1 MQASADETTEVSKA
15 LRALVHDMRS
25 PMQAIL
31 SSLDVLDAAH
41 LDASTRR
48 GVGRLHRSA
57 LSLDAHLADLA
68 TLMLIQSGAHFEHA
82 VAFEVGALLEEVGE
96 VSARA
101 GVDVE
106 AKKPVDPIFAVAD
119 PILIRAMLV
128 RLAYA
133 FGKLSGGGA
142 IAATVRPAA
151 PEASSLSFVLQCA
164 NDVPWPHGFG
174 QRFLPVRVVAEAL
187 GGELDVKERST
198 MVLTLPARL
207 EDAHGG
213 QGEAGPSEARP

>member
-1 MQASADETTEVSKA
+1 MQASTDETTEVSKA

-41 LDASTRR
+41 LDANTRR

-68 TLMLIQSGAHFEHA
+68 TLMLIQSGAHVEHA

-106 AKKPVDPIFAVAD
+106 AKEPVDPIFAVAD

-128 RLAYA
+128 RVAYG
-133 FGKLSGGGA
+133 FGKLPGAGA
-142 IAATVRPAA
+142 ISVTVREATPG
-151 PEASSLSFVLQCA
+151 ASSLRFVLQCA
-164 NDVPWPHGFG
+164 NDVLWPQSFG
-174 QRFLPVRVVAEAL
+174 QRLLPVRVVAEAL

-198 MVLTLPARL
+198 VALTLPARL
-207 EDAHGG
+207 EDAQGG
-213 QGEAGPSEARP
+213 QGAAGPSGVPP